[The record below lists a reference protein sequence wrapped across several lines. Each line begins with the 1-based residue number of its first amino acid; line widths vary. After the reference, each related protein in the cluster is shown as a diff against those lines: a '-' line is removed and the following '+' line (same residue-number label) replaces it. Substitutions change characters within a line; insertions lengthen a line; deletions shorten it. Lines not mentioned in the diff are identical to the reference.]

1 MTITRD
7 QLGERL
13 REARGAAGLTQDQ
26 VAAKLD
32 LSRSTIAQMEL
43 GRREVTSIELDTL
56 AYLYG
61 RDIRSFF
68 SEGFR
73 AHDALTVLFRADPEL
88 GEDEAIADRLRWCM
102 AVGRE
107 LHNLERVLEIDG
119 EQLLPAQYAL
129 PAPRSRWDAVQQG
142 GRVAS
147 QERSRLDLGNGA
159 IADMAELLEGQGV
172 RAMTIPLPEDI
183 AGLTARED
191 DAGVLVAVNSKHAV
205 LRRRFSY
212 AHEYAHVLLD
222 RDRSGTVSRLSEH
235 DELIEVRANAFA
247 ATFLM
252 PDAGLR
258 QFIEG
263 LGKGKPSRASR
274 ELVDE
279 QGTLRAEART
289 RPGSQDIQIYDVV
302 HAAHAFGVSTIAA
315 LYRLYNLRPRILTED
330 QRDRLKTM
338 IEQQVDRDAREALGL
353 PQPDELYETHD
364 QVRHRLIGL
373 GLEAYRQELIS
384 RGKLADIAALVDV
397 HRDALDRLIRDSGI
411 DEDD

>member
-7 QLGERL
+7 KLGERL
-13 REARGAAGLTQDQ
+13 REARETAGLTQDQ
-26 VAAKLD
+26 VAAKLG

-56 AYLYG
+56 AYFYG

-68 SEGFR
+68 GDGSQ
-73 AHDALTVLFRADPEL
+73 AQDALTVLFRADPAL
-88 GEDEAIADRLRWCM
+88 CEDEAVAERLRWCM

-107 LHNLERVLEIDG
+107 LYNLERLLGIDG
-119 EQLLPAQYAL
+119 EKLLPAQYTI
-129 PAPRSRWDAVQQG
+129 PAPRNRWNAIQQG
-142 GRVAS
+142 GSIAS
-147 QERSRLDLGNGA
+147 QERRRLDLGNGA
-159 IADMAELLEGQGV
+159 IADMAELLESQGV
-172 RAMTIPLPEDI
+172 RAMTIPLPDDI
-183 AGLTARED
+183 AGLTAREE
-191 DAGVLVAVNSKHAV
+191 DAGILVAVNKKHAV

-222 RDRSGTVSRLSEH
+222 RDRTGTVSRLSER
-235 DELIEVRANAFA
+235 DELLEVRANAFA

-252 PDAGLR
+252 PDAGVR

-263 LGKGKPSRASR
+263 LGKGRPSRASR
-274 ELVDE
+274 EVGDE
-279 QGTLRAEART
+279 QGTLRAEGRT
-289 RPGSQDIQIYDVV
+289 RPGSQDIQIYDLV

-315 LYRLYNLRPRILTED
+315 LYRLCNLRPRILTDD

-338 IEQQVDRDAREALGL
+338 IEQRVDRDARDALGL
-353 PQPDELYETHD
+353 PEPDELYETHD

-397 HRDALDRLIRDSGI
+397 SRGALDRLIRDSGI